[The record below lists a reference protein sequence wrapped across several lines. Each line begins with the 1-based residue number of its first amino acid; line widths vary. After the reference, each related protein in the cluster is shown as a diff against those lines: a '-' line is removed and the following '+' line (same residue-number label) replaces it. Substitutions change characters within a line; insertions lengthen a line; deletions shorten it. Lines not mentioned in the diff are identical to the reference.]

1 MMGLVQTH
9 KKEKQK
15 PRLQVALDF
24 ETLDDALAISREVAP
39 FIDIL
44 EAGTP
49 LIKSE
54 GVRAIQTLKDAHPDK
69 LVCADLKTVDAGYLE
84 VKMAAKA
91 KADIVTVLADLF
103 KNRFNS
109 IELYEG
115 GR

>member
-24 ETLDDALAISREVAP
+24 ENLDDALAISREVAP